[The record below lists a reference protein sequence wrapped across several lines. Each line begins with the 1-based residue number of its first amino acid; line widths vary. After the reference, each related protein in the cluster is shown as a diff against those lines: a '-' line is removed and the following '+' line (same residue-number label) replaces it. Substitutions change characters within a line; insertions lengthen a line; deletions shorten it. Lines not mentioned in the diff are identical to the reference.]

1 MHAYSR
7 STDEVNIMD
16 IFRFQSSA
24 FPDSTKL
31 VGFRGREAL
40 SELFRF
46 EIFVTVPSDEEIN
59 EEESVWLRASLII
72 NRGGDDHAIHG
83 MIDGIELLLDSNGRA
98 LFRVDLVPHLAALEH
113 SFRSYVWTKQSIKD
127 ILSEVLS
134 DALSDELELRLSG
147 KYATEEHVCQYKE
160 THFQFVSRWMERE
173 GIYYFFDHSGD
184 TDKLVLIDDPS
195 RHDTTPTTPIRYYPV
210 SSSDAT
216 KKDGFRTLLCRR
228 AARPAKVSLADY
240 DYAKPKLDV
249 GGESDVEFGLKGEV
263 RDHGGRFFSPSEGK
277 RLAQIRAEEQ
287 AALAFLYRG
296 EGRVFQLR
304 PGYRFE
310 VQEHPISWM
319 NAELLCVSIEHTANL
334 AVTTPEL
341 VQLTG
346 IDIDDIYR
354 VEVTAIR
361 AGEPFRAAR
370 RTAWPSIHGPEIG
383 IVDGAGDGTYAEL
396 DSDGRY
402 NVRFLFDDNG
412 KGGGKSSTRVRMM
425 QPHGG
430 NPEGFHFPLRIGTEV
445 LVFFLGGDPDRPV
458 IGGAVPNAA
467 TPSPV
472 TSSNNTRNIIH
483 TGGDTH
489 IEVEDKAGAQW
500 IDIEV
505 VPKKTQLHLGK
516 PHDDHSHYIVAKTD
530 GDCLFE
536 IGTNQ
541 DIHVGGNLTEKVT
554 GEVIERYSTSQT
566 SKVKGPQITLVDA
579 AVTETYGATQDT
591 TVTGPVIEVYAAIQ
605 DTTVTTAG
613 RTEKF
618 NGSQVTVVGGNVLET
633 YNGPQTKEVKGPT
646 IQCMASQ
653 DIEVTGTL
661 LQQFSSVVLENYG
674 PVTSTF
680 KSLNWTINGPALVIT
695 PTWEAT
701 AAGDWWDFLQYDAF
715 VSSKMDLLGFTLAGF
730 GMKAEYI
737 GMNIGICGGKAEG
750 VLGAAITN
758 TGLDIGIQGIK
769 GKQEGPDLLAYA
781 FQVVM

>member
-1 MHAYSR
+1 
-7 STDEVNIMD
+7 MD

-46 EIFVTVPSDEEIN
+46 EVFVTVPSEEEIN

-72 NRGGDDHAIHG
+72 NRGGEDHNIHG
-83 MIDGIELLLDSNGRA
+83 MIESIELLHEALGRA
-98 LFRVDLVPHLAALEH
+98 LYRIDIVPHLASLKHA
-113 SFRSYVWTKQSIKD
+113 FRSYVWTKTSIKD

-134 DALSDELELRLSG
+134 DALSGEVELRLSG
-147 KYATEEHVCQYKE
+147 NYATEEHVCQYKE
-160 THFQFVSRWMERE
+160 THFDFVSRWMERE
-173 GIYYFFDHSGD
+173 GIYYFFDHAGD
-184 TDKLVLIDDPS
+184 TDKLVLIDDAA
-195 RHDTTPTTPIRYYPV
+195 RHEKRPAAPIRYYPV
-210 SSSDAT
+210 SASDAT
-216 KKDGFRTLLCRR
+216 KKDGLRTFSCRR

-240 DYAKPKLDV
+240 DYAKPELDV
-249 GGESDVEFGLKGEV
+249 SGESDVESGLAGEV
-263 RDHGGRFFSPSEGK
+263 RDHGQRFFSPSDGK
-277 RLAQIRAEEQ
+277 RLAKIRAEEQ
-287 AALAFLYRG
+287 AALAHVYRG
-296 EGRVFQLR
+296 EGRVFEIR
-304 PGYRFE
+304 PGYQF
-310 VQEHPISWM
+310 VVDEHPIPWM
-319 NAELLCVSIEHTANL
+319 NIELLCVSLEHTANL
-334 AVTTPEL
+334 AITTKEL

-346 IDIDDIYR
+346 IDIDDTYR

-361 AGEPFRAAR
+361 AGEPFRAVR
-370 RTAWPSIHGPEIG
+370 RTPWPNIHGPEIAV
-383 IVDGAGDGTYAEL
+383 VDGAGSGHYAEL

-412 KGGGKSSTRVRMM
+412 RGGGKSSTRVRMM

-430 NPEGFHFPLRIGTEV
+430 NPEGFHFPLRVGTEV

-483 TGGDTH
+483 TGSDTH
-489 IEVEDKAGAQW
+489 IEIEDKAGAQW

-516 PHDDHSHYIVAKTD
+516 PHDDHSHYIVARTD

-536 IGTNQ
+536 IGSNQ
-541 DIHVGGNLTEKVT
+541 DIHVGGNLTEHVK

-566 SKVKGPQITLVDA
+566 SNVKGPQITLVDD
-579 AVTETYGATQDT
+579 AVTETYGSTQDS
-591 TVTGPVIEVYAAIQ
+591 TVTGPVIEVYAAVQ

-618 NGSQVTVVGGNVLET
+618 NGSQVSIVGGDVFET

-661 LQQFSSVVLENYG
+661 LQDFQSVVLENYG
-674 PVTSTF
+674 PVGATF
-680 KSLNWTINGPALVIT
+680 KSLNWTIKGPALVIT
-695 PTWEAT
+695 PSWEAT
-701 AAGDWWDFLQYDAF
+701 AAGDWWDFLQYDAY

-730 GMKAEYI
+730 GLKAEYI
-737 GMNIGICGGKAEG
+737 GINIGFVGGKAEG
-750 VLGAAITN
+750 VLGAAIVN
-758 TGLDIGIQGIK
+758 TGVDIGIQGADLDE
-769 GKQEGPDLLAYA
+769 EGPNLLAYA
-781 FQVVM
+781 FQVIT